1 MNEIRKGKKG
11 VGSLS
16 SLFLKFIFNKL
27 RERSFSAIVLSV
39 LRATDCWS
47 GCQGGLERYG
57 RSSILSLSLSLFRTI
72 IITI

>member
-27 RERSFSAIVLSV
+27 RERSFSAIVCSRLQTV
-39 LRATDCWS
+39 
-47 GCQGGLERYG
+47 G
-57 RSSILSLSLSLFRTI
+57 RGVKEVSNDMGDPLFSLSLSLFRTI